1 MNQPKVPGYITA
13 LATIL
18 IWGTIIISSFSKY
31 TSMNSAMLFLTS
43 TIKILLDIT
52 HPSLSK
58 PVPLSMII
66 SRKNQYVMLTYNLYC
81 VDIFL

>member
-1 MNQPKVPGYITA
+1 MT
-13 LATIL
+13 
-18 IWGTIIISSFSKY
+18 
-31 TSMNSAMLFLTS
+31 TSS
-43 TIKILLDIT
+43 TIKILLDII

-66 SRKNQYVMLTYNLYC
+66 SRKNQNVMLTYNLYC